1 MRVDHGVARFEGD
14 LVLDRA
20 RQLLA
25 EAEMALNGGA
35 RVFDLA
41 GVGHVDSSA
50 LSLLL
55 ALRRR
60 AGSDGVRFDNVPDSL
75 TALARLYGIA
85 ELL

>member
-1 MRVDHGVARFEGD
+1 MRVEQGVAHLEGD
-14 LVLDRA
+14 IVLDRA

-25 EAEMALNGGA
+25 EAEAALGAGA
-35 RVFDLA
+35 RVFDLTA
-41 GVGHVDSSA
+41 VGHVDSSA